1 MKTTIK
7 FAALGAVALAATST
21 AALAGSQTPGG
32 LTAGLP
38 LAAPLP
44 VGVYDLSIG
53 LVQQNNPNGGLEAAL
68 PVWLIWSTPY
78 QIAGGRIQLDGTM
91 PWANVDGAAGPDG
104 FQNGLTNASIHWN
117 LGNGLN
123 FDESVGVYWAGSGS
137 GLADPKSRFLG
148 HTDVAYIAGGWA
160 LSANFI
166 YGSSDSSVGA
176 PSYLN
181 VDLAAVR
188 KFGKFEAGVVA
199 YSTTD
204 LQNGNNIGAGAACA
218 KACEQSQFAV
228 GGLVGYDF
236 GSFSGNFKLT
246 QVVSESNYDYAPGQ
260 GYKNTTAWLTIVK
273 PLWNPAS
280 EGPLK

>member
-1 MKTTIK
+1 M
-7 FAALGAVALAATST
+7 
-21 AALAGSQTPGG
+21 
-32 LTAGLP
+32 
-38 LAAPLP
+38 
-44 VGVYDLSIG
+44 
-53 LVQQNNPNGGLEAAL
+53 
-68 PVWLIWSTPY
+68 WLIWSTPWS
-78 QIAGGRIQLDGTM
+78 IAGGRIQLDGTM
-91 PWANVDGAAGPDG
+91 PWANVDHPSLDG

-117 LGNGLN
+117 LGNGLH
-123 FDESVGVYWAGSGS
+123 FDESVGVYWAAAAH
-137 GLADPKSRFLG
+137 LPIAKSRFLG
-148 HTDVAYIAGGWA
+148 HIDVAYIAGGWA

-166 YGSSDSSVGA
+166 YGSEVRQLPVGA

-181 VDLAAVR
+181 FDLRLSVNSVSSR
-188 KFGKFEAGVVA
+188 PVLLA
-199 YSTTD
+199 YSTMD